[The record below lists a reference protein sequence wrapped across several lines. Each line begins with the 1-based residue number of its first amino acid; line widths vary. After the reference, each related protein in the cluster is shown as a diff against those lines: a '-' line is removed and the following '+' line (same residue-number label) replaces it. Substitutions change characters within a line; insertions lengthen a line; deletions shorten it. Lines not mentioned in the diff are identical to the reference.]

1 VKLED
6 VANNGSV
13 SKNLTF
19 DVSPLFTATIAT
31 TYHLDLSTP
40 NIVKMTLEDN
50 FSLFLI
56 WNYCESGSKWY

>member
-19 DVSPLFTATIAT
+19 DVSPLFTATLAT
-31 TYHLDLSTP
+31 TYPLDLSTP
-40 NIVKMTLEDN
+40 NIVKMTLKIT
-50 FSLFLI
+50 SLF
-56 WNYCESGSKWY
+56 S